1 MAVSGDTRRAAIFID
16 KGGTGKTTS
25 AAHLGA
31 ALNELGENVLLL
43 DLAGK
48 QGDLADALGV
58 FEDVQKDISN
68 EDDFP
73 NIATT
78 MGNRWSDVAEMVGTE
93 EAVERLV
100 YQTESGIDLIP
111 AHPDLDGLDA
121 DLGNID
127 DVEDRYNRL
136 RLFLD
141 DYVDPLERWD
151 IVILDMPGLANN
163 ITYNGLWA
171 AQNVVT
177 PVSMG
182 SFELKQA
189 RSLQDDLKK
198 IRSSYEQDVRL
209 QMVIANLYDR
219 RTNLHSDILTR
230 FEDEFSALMAPEYI
244 VDSQQI
250 RTVTEEGH
258 TLFDVPKD
266 ELLSTAEDAQD
277 AFLANAEELSNR
289 LNPDTT

>member
-1 MAVSGDTRRAAIFID
+1 MSDDTQRAAIFID

-25 AAHLGA
+25 AAHIGA
-31 ALNELGENVLLL
+31 ALNELGHDVLLL

-48 QGDLADALGV
+48 QGDLADALGIH
-58 FEDVQKDISN
+58 EDIQEDIAN

-78 MGNRWSDVAEMVGTE
+78 MGNRWSDVVDMVGAEDT
-93 EAVERLV
+93 VERLV
-100 YQTESGIDLIP
+100 YGTDSGVDLIP

-127 DVEDRYNRL
+127 DVDDRYNRL

-141 DYVDPLERWD
+141 DYVDPLEHWD
-151 IVILDMPGLANN
+151 VVLLDMPGLANN

-171 AQNVVT
+171 AQNVLM

-189 RSLQDDLKK
+189 RSLQDDLQK
-198 IRSSYEQDVRL
+198 IRSSYRQGVRL
-209 QMVIANLYDR
+209 RMVIANLYDR
-219 RTNLHSDILTR
+219 RTNLHGDILDQ
-230 FEDEFSALMAPEYI
+230 FEDEFTSLMAPEYI

-250 RTVTEEGH
+250 RTVTDDGR
-258 TLFDVPKD
+258 TLFDIPDDGLLNTAKD
-266 ELLSTAEDAQD
+266 SRD
-277 AFLANAEELSNR
+277 AFLVNAEELYNR
-289 LNPDTT
+289 LQSDTQ

>member
-1 MAVSGDTRRAAIFID
+1 MADTRRAAIFID
-16 KGGTGKTTS
+16 KGGTGKTTN
-25 AAHLGA
+25 AAELGA
-31 ALNELGENVLLL
+31 ALNELGKDVLLL

-58 FEDVQKDISN
+58 YKSVQEDITN

-78 MGNRWSDVAEMVGTE
+78 MGNRWSDVAEMVGNE
-93 EAVERLV
+93 EAVDRLV
-100 YQTESGIDLIP
+100 YKTDSGVDLIP

-141 DYVDPLERWD
+141 NYVDPLDRWD
-151 IVILDMPGLANN
+151 IIILDMPGLANN

-182 SFELKQA
+182 SFEFKQA
-189 RSLQDDLKK
+189 QSLEADLEK
-198 IRSSYEQDVRL
+198 IRSGYDQNVELR
-209 QMVIANLYDR
+209 MIIANLYDR
-219 RTNLHSDILTR
+219 RTNLHKEILEK
-230 FEDEFSALMAPEYI
+230 FEAQFGSVMAPEYT
-244 VDSQQI
+244 VDSQHI
-250 RTVTEEGH
+250 RTVTEEGR
-258 TLFDVPKD
+258 TLFDVPDD
-266 ELLSTAEDAQD
+266 ELLKTGADAKA
-277 AFLANAEELSNR
+277 AFLANAEELYDR
-289 LNPDTT
+289 LEAAN

>member
-1 MAVSGDTRRAAIFID
+1 MTDTRRAAIFID
-16 KGGTGKTTS
+16 KGGTGKTTNT
-25 AAHLGA
+25 AGIGA
-31 ALNELGENVLLL
+31 ALNELGKEVLLM

-58 FEDVQKDISN
+58 YETVQNDISN

-78 MGNRWSDVAEMVGTE
+78 MGNRWSDVAEMVGKK
-93 EAVERLV
+93 EAVNRLV
-100 YQTESGIDLIP
+100 YPTDSGIDLIP

-127 DVEDRYNRL
+127 DVDDRYNRL

-141 DYVDPLERWD
+141 NYVDPLDRWD

-189 RSLQDDLKK
+189 KSLESDLEK
-198 IRSSYEQDVRL
+198 IRSSYNQDVELR
-209 QMVIANLYDR
+209 MVIANLYDR
-219 RTNLHSDILTR
+219 RTNLHRETLEK
-230 FEDEFSALMAPEYI
+230 FEAHFGSIMAPEYT

-250 RTVTEEGH
+250 RTVTEEGR
-258 TLFDVPKD
+258 TLFDVPED
-266 ELLSTAEDAQD
+266 ELLKTGADAK
-277 AFLANAEELSNR
+277 ASFLANAEELYNR
-289 LNPDTT
+289 LEATQ

>member
-1 MAVSGDTRRAAIFID
+1 MAAETRRAAIFID

-31 ALNELGENVLLL
+31 ALNELGHDVLLL

-58 FEDVQKDISN
+58 FEDVQEDIGN

-78 MGNRWSDVAEMVGTE
+78 MGNRWSDVAEMVGAE

-100 YQTESGIDLIP
+100 YETDSGIDLIP

-141 DYVDPLERWD
+141 DYVEPLGRWD
-151 IVILDMPGLANN
+151 VVLLDMPGLANN

-189 RSLQDDLKK
+189 RSLQEDLQK

-209 QMVIANLYDR
+209 RMVIANLYDR
-219 RTNLHSDILTR
+219 RTNLHSDVLAR
-230 FEDEFSALMAPEYI
+230 FEDEFTSLMAPEYI

-250 RTVTEEGH
+250 RTVTEEGR
-258 TLFDVPKD
+258 TLFDVPDD
-266 ELLSTAEDAQD
+266 ELLSTAEDARD

-289 LNPDTT
+289 LQSDSQ

>member
-1 MAVSGDTRRAAIFID
+1 MADTRRAAIFID
-16 KGGTGKTTS
+16 KGGTGKTTN
-25 AAHLGA
+25 AAELGA
-31 ALNELGENVLLL
+31 ALNELGKDVLLL

-58 FEDVQKDISN
+58 YESVQEDISN

-78 MGNRWSDVAEMVGTE
+78 MGNRWSDVAEMVGNE
-93 EAVERLV
+93 EAVDRLV
-100 YQTESGIDLIP
+100 YKTDSGVDLIP

-141 DYVDPLERWD
+141 NYVDPLDRWD
-151 IVILDMPGLANN
+151 IIILDMPGLANN

-182 SFELKQA
+182 SFEFKQA
-189 RSLQDDLKK
+189 QSLEADLEK
-198 IRSSYEQDVRL
+198 IRSGYDQNVELR
-209 QMVIANLYDR
+209 MIIANLYDR
-219 RTNLHSDILTR
+219 RTNLHKEILEK
-230 FEDEFSALMAPEYI
+230 FEAQFGSVMAPEYT

-250 RTVTEEGH
+250 RTVTEEGR
-258 TLFDVPKD
+258 TLFDVPDD
-266 ELLSTAEDAQD
+266 ELLKTGADAKA
-277 AFLANAEELSNR
+277 AFLANAEELYDR
-289 LNPDTT
+289 LEAAN